1 MCNRDP
7 AITAYSDSTI
17 CFACE
22 RRQKWGS
29 ARLSSGCI
37 FAMSFEQS
45 FTLSN
50 FPLLTAESLA
60 RAGPGY
66 RSSAQ
71 LCLPASVRLFIPG
84 CTCVFVGMWRVAKLH
99 KGMWVWVC
107 GVQVHFVA
115 LYVWLHLK
123 TPPAPLSHI
132 TPPSLSAAISLPR
145 RLFQSIRLIKWARST
160 AEHYFYQKAIFR
172 RCPQVSGSQPPQT
185 IEPWQGVSPRH

>member
-1 MCNRDP
+1 MWNSKPLCFQCCCELKRIKGKLEYVFNLLMCNRGP

-66 RSSAQ
+66 RSPAQ

-107 GVQVHFVA
+107 VVYKFILLLCVCDCISKHHPHPFHTS
-115 LYVWLHLK
+115 LLH
-123 TPPAPLSHI
+123 PSPL
-132 TPPSLSAAISLPR
+132 PSLYPGGFSRA
-145 RLFQSIRLIKWARST
+145 
-160 AEHYFYQKAIFR
+160 YD
-172 RCPQVSGSQPPQT
+172 
-185 IEPWQGVSPRH
+185 